1 MNITL
6 QIDTV
11 CFSRKPTKNEIGA
24 LKQRLSDCPRTVTLE
39 QFAQSIVN
47 GQSFTPA
54 VLMGGARAENWS
66 SQQLFCLDIDNEDK
80 SVSGKHDKQRA
91 SEPLTVPQVIDRCSS
106 MGLKPALI
114 YETFSST
121 PEWQKFR
128 IVFTT
133 DKSVN
138 DRQRAEHIQLGLM
151 ELFPECDTACKN
163 ADRLFFGGKSIL
175 FKDDTA
181 AITEET
187 VEKIIGLHKFSEFS
201 FSVSSKA
208 VGKNNKLED
217 LKKGFDFLGY
227 IRSFGGTEKRLG
239 KIIQVNPCPICGH
252 NDDFC
257 FYPDTNTFM
266 CFGASGNCGG
276 TIIDFLM
283 YKEKIDKKEAIRRFK
298 YELCGISESA
308 DKAEFQK
315 SKMIERHNAIA
326 PMNEQVE
333 ELPPY
338 FVPKVNRLGE
348 ITGYSVSC
356 PLLAE
361 YFRANYHYFWLK
373 SLNNGKHPERY
384 MFKSGVYTRVS
395 DDEIKGIIKHCITD
409 YQLPSLKMGNVEE
422 VFKDLCCDSVFR
434 SVEELD
440 ADENIINFE
449 NGLLYLDTMELKPHT
464 PAVLSTI
471 QIPCKWN
478 PSAADCP
485 IFNSFMK
492 TLTGNDT
499 AIQRLLLQ
507 FMGVALSNVHGY
519 RMKKSLFIVGK
530 GNSGKSQLRLLC
542 DKLLGGRNVSSE
554 SLDTY
559 EKSQFGT
566 MSLMSK
572 RLVGSPDMPFMTAKN
587 MDNFKIIT
595 GGDGIPIQ
603 MKHGDFYTIKFNG
616 LMWNCGNELPRF
628 GGDKGPHV
636 YERFVIVRCD
646 NVIPEEKQDKQLLEK
661 MYAEREAIVVLAVGA
676 VRKVIANGYRYDIPE
691 CCEANNLAYQL
702 ENSAVRTFYEECC
715 CERPSGKITDS
726 CTTAKLHK
734 VFNEWCKDNNNGHT
748 FSARD
753 FRKEI
758 ADFLA
763 NGDIK
768 SIEKKSNGN
777 YYYPFTLT
785 IEAKELYSRVYGYDR
800 TDQPNIS
807 I

>member
-11 CFSRKPTKNEIGA
+11 SFSRKPAKNEIGA

-114 YETFSST
+114 YETFSSS
-121 PEWQKFR
+121 PEWEKFR
-128 IVFTT
+128 IVFAA
-133 DKSVN
+133 DKAVN

-151 ELFPECDTACKN
+151 ELFPECDKACKN

-187 VEKIIGLHKFSEFS
+187 AEKIIRLHKFSEFS

-276 TIIDFLM
+276 TIIDFIM
-283 YKEKIDKKEAIRRFK
+283 HRENMGQKEAIEHFK
-298 YELCGISESA
+298 YELCGLSRAEE
-308 DKAEFQK
+308 KAK
-315 SKMIERHNAIA
+315 YRCDIMIERYNASV
-326 PMNEQVE
+326 PKNEQVE

-338 FVPKVNRLGE
+338 IYEVENKDGE
-348 ITGYSVSC
+348 IKYFVSR

-361 YFRANYHYFWLK
+361 YVRKSFHYFFLRDNTGNK
-373 SLNNGKHPERY
+373 NVLRY
-384 MFKSGVYTRVS
+384 WYINGVYKLVN
-395 DDEIKGIIKHCITD
+395 DNEIKGIIKELITRYD
-409 YQLPSLKMGNVEE
+409 ITLLKMSDIEE
-422 VFKDLCCDSVFR
+422 VFKNITTDLRFLNR
-434 SVEELD
+434 SD
-440 ADENIINFE
+440 MDNDENIINFE
-449 NGLLYLDTMELKPHT
+449 NGLLYLDTMELKEHT
-464 PAVLSTI
+464 PDFISTI

-478 PSAADCP
+478 PNADHCP
-485 IFNSFMK
+485 IFKKYMNTITDS
-492 TLTGNDT
+492 N
-499 AIQRLLLQ
+499 AEVQQLLLQ

-519 RMKKSLFIVGK
+519 RMKKSLFISGK
-530 GNSGKSQLRLLC
+530 GDSGKSQLRLLC
-542 DKLLGGRNVSSE
+542 AMLLGEEHTSSAG
-554 SLDTY
+554 LDTY
-559 EKSQFGT
+559 EQRFGT
-566 MSLMSK
+566 MSLVGK
-572 RLVGSPDMPFMTAKN
+572 RLIGSPDMPYVYIKN
-587 MDNFKIIT
+587 LTIFKMIT
-595 GGDGIPIQ
+595 GGDGISVEY
-603 MKHGDFYTIKFNG
+603 KGGGFYTVVFNG
-616 LMWNCGNELPRF
+616 LMWNCGNELPSF

-636 YERFVIVRCD
+636 YERFVVVRCD
-646 NVIPEEKQDKQLLEK
+646 NVIPTEKQDKRLLEK
-661 MYAEREAIVVLAVGA
+661 MYAEREAIVVLAVKA

-691 CCEANNLAYQL
+691 CCEANKLAYQL

-748 FSARD
+748 FSTRN

-763 NGDIK
+763 DGDIK
-768 SIEKKSNGN
+768 SIEKKINGN
-777 YYYPFTLT
+777 FYYTFTLT
-785 IEAKELYSRVYGYDR
+785 TQAKELYSRVYGYDR